1 MRRVRRERVH
11 VPVAP
16 PCADSG
22 HEAHELDEDLIAVEP
37 GQASVEL
44 LDRALPLLLRQPVE
58 EVRMDLLHLLGEM
71 TEVSADSL
79 VLRAAGRRSGR
90 RGRGDDRCA
99 DHGGGC
105 AEEFHLS
112 NVTCQTVNLRPC
124 FDGFRPRATP
134 AFQDLFRATGI
145 RAHSGLAHSRASYWM

>member
-71 TEVSADSL
+71 TQVSADSL
-79 VLRAAGRRSGR
+79 GCAPPAGEADAEDAATTAAPTMAAAVRRS
-90 RGRGDDRCA
+90 
-99 DHGGGC
+99 
-105 AEEFHLS
+105 F
-112 NVTCQTVNLRPC
+112 TCR
-124 FDGFRPRATP
+124 
-134 AFQDLFRATGI
+134 
-145 RAHSGLAHSRASYWM
+145 M